1 MIDLLKRYCTY
12 KFDIIE
18 LSNRI
23 KKEIYD
29 FAQHEIKDHNYMQ
42 FPLYVTYTMKLENN
56 FYSQNQLNLALEL
69 SSTQEIKIYYSMIVI
84 TQNIEYSNC
93 LACKNNIEIKLT
105 IMKVGTLF

>member
-1 MIDLLKRYCTY
+1 MIDLLKRYLTY
-12 KFDIIE
+12 KFNIIK

-23 KKEIYD
+23 KNEIYD

-69 SSTQEIKIYYSMIVI
+69 SGTQEIKIYYNMIVI
-84 TQNIEYSNC
+84 AQSIEYSNC

-105 IMKVGTLF
+105 IMKVDALF